1 MHQDMS
7 QIGNFVYPQPA
18 KPKELTR
25 RSTTSSVQDI
35 WRRHGWVPPTE
46 SQKDFR
52 ASLSNTVDRL
62 PLY

>member
-1 MHQDMS
+1 MHQAMS

-18 KPKELTR
+18 KPQGAIL
-25 RSTTSSVQDI
+25 RSTSSSVQDI

-52 ASLSNTVDRL
+52 ASLRNTADRL
-62 PLY
+62 PMY